1 MTVLVVIEIH
11 RLMIIRFGD
20 SVHSHRMICE
30 WLLQFYWELT
40 RSVDVLK
47 CNESSNRSRRNMGNL
62 ELKLCMTAKA
72 PGVLSQ
78 YLIYVVPISGAV
90 HEKALYKMGTSKLL
104 RIV

>member
-1 MTVLVVIEIH
+1 MASSVLLGTYKKC
-11 RLMIIRFGD
+11 R
-20 SVHSHRMICE
+20 C
-30 WLLQFYWELT
+30 T
-40 RSVDVLK
+40 LK